1 MLCRLL
7 SPVSQLT
14 PVVVSCVAGSGS
26 VDKPLATLWRNYCQS
41 TKPDIEMRVTIAV
54 SGLKATTRE
63 HGLTEYWS
71 HRVTY
76 AYAHPNYPKVS
87 TARDAT
93 PPPRRPAVF
102 RDVLHRTSVT
112 RQNRLSGRR

>member
-1 MLCRLL
+1 M
-7 SPVSQLT
+7 
-14 PVVVSCVAGSGS
+14 
-26 VDKPLATLWRNYCQS
+26 DKPLATLWRNYCQS

-76 AYAHPNYPKVS
+76 AYAHPNYPKVRPS
-87 TARDAT
+87 IALGETKRDASVT
-93 PPPRRPAVF
+93 AGTIC
-102 RDVLHRTSVT
+102 DVPHRTGVT
-112 RQNRLSGRR
+112 QQNGW

>member
-1 MLCRLL
+1 M
-7 SPVSQLT
+7 
-14 PVVVSCVAGSGS
+14 
-26 VDKPLATLWRNYCQS
+26 DKPLATLWRNYCQS

-76 AYAHPNYPKVS
+76 AYAHPNYPKVRKPS
-87 TARDAT
+87 VDLV
-93 PPPRRPAVF
+93 RPK
-102 RDVLHRTSVT
+102 VT
-112 RQNRLSGRR
+112 RALPPGRSVMCCTERAGVTQQNG

>member
-1 MLCRLL
+1 MGFCNLLSSFHLVFGRSSTDAVMFLCR
-7 SPVSQLT
+7 
-14 PVVVSCVAGSGS
+14 VAGSGS

-87 TARDAT
+87 IVRPANDTPATCRDALFET
-93 PPPRRPAVF
+93 V
-102 RDVLHRTSVT
+102 
-112 RQNRLSGRR
+112 